1 MKALGILGQKRQ
13 KSVEIQKEDYEETTE
28 NKNINKVKV
37 KNYNINGKLIYI
49 FLIYFLIDIK
59 TGFNYNIDDIED
71 INFGSNTNKN
81 KYKRNIN
88 TDGAL

>member
-1 MKALGILGQKRQ
+1 MNNVENNLSKFEMKALGILGQKRQ

-49 FLIYFLIDIK
+49 FLIYF
-59 TGFNYNIDDIED
+59 F
-71 INFGSNTNKN
+71 
-81 KYKRNIN
+81 
-88 TDGAL
+88 